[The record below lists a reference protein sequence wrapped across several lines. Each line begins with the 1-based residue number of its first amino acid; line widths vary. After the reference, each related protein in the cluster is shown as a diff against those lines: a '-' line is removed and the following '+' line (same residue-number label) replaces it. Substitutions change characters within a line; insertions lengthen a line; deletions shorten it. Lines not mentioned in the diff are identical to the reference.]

1 MIGFL
6 LGLLDPIGK
15 IADRLQEAYVAKL
28 RAENDEQR
36 IRADIEIETL
46 KAKRDILLA
55 EQKSWMTRW
64 IRPFIA
70 APVGIYVWK
79 LLVWDNVLGLG
90 ATPQPSDIVQWIVVT
105 VIGAFFIGRPLE
117 KLFGRK

>member
-36 IRADIEIETL
+36 IRADVEIETL

-79 LLVWDNVLGLG
+79 LLVWDNVLRLG

>member
-6 LGLLDPIGK
+6 LGLLDPISK
-15 IADRLQEAYVAKL
+15 ISDLLQEAYVAKL

-36 IRADIEIETL
+36 IRADVEIETL